1 LESLRVG
8 LALSELFFGPEVFSP
23 HMSFGFKSNVRV
35 GDVVYHVQTEQGGED
50 GAVLDTV
57 VYIAGRVIHRVKTN
71 ICDDAPAGLSD
82 DGARADLRDGEARD
96 DSALSVGDRVER
108 QHKDVIAQLESGA
121 LPRPL
126 GAEPGST
133 K

>member
-1 LESLRVG
+1 LRVVRE
-8 LALSELFFGPEVFSP
+8 LSELFLVPEVVSSP
-23 HMSFGFKSNVRV
+23 MSFGFNSNVRV
-35 GDVVYHVQTEQGGED
+35 GDVVYHVQTEQRGAD

-71 ICDDAPAGLSD
+71 LS
-82 DGARADLRDGEARD
+82 DGEARV

-108 QHKDVIAQLESGA
+108 QHKDVIAQLESGT
-121 LPRPL
+121 LPPPS
-126 GAEPGST
+126 GAEPGSA

>member
-1 LESLRVG
+1 
-8 LALSELFFGPEVFSP
+8 
-23 HMSFGFKSNVRV
+23 MSFGFNSNVRV
-35 GDVVYHVQTEQGGED
+35 GDVVYHVQTEQRGAD

-57 VYIAGRVIHRVKTN
+57 VYIAGRVIHRLKTN
-71 ICDDAPAGLSD
+71 LGDA
-82 DGARADLRDGEARD
+82 GAKSELRDGEARD

-121 LPRPL
+121 LPRPVS
-126 GAEPGST
+126 AEPGSA

>member
-1 LESLRVG
+1 
-8 LALSELFFGPEVFSP
+8 
-23 HMSFGFKSNVRV
+23 MSFGFNSNVRV
-35 GDVVYHVQTEQGGED
+35 GDVVYHVQTEQRGAD

-71 ICDDAPAGLSD
+71 LSD
-82 DGARADLRDGEARD
+82 DLRTGASDGGAQADLRDGEARD

-121 LPRPL
+121 LPRPV
-126 GAEPGST
+126 GAEPGSA

>member
-1 LESLRVG
+1 
-8 LALSELFFGPEVFSP
+8 
-23 HMSFGFKSNVRV
+23 MSFGFNSNVRV
-35 GDVVYHVQTEQGGED
+35 GDVVYHVQTEQRGAD

-71 ICDDAPAGLSD
+71 LSD
-82 DGARADLRDGEARD
+82 RAAHGELHDGQSRQ

-121 LPRPL
+121 LPWPS
-126 GAEPGST
+126 GAEPGSA